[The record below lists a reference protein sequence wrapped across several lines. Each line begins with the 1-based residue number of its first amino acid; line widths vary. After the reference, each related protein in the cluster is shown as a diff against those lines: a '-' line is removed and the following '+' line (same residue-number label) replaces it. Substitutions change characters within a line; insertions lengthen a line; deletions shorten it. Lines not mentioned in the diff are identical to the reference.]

1 MAVVKGQINTTTQV
15 KGRRVPQ
22 PLANLNKG
30 MGFKMTGRIRRGRA

>member
-1 MAVVKGQINTTTQV
+1 MAAVKGQIKITTQV

-30 MGFKMTGRIRRGRA
+30 MASKMTGRIRRGRA

>member
-1 MAVVKGQINTTTQV
+1 MAAVRGQIKPTTQV

-30 MGFKMTGRIRRGRA
+30 MAFKMTGRIRRGRA